1 MRTDCETIP
10 DPHPR
15 LETSGTVAVASQ
27 GIQPCGDE
35 LVIPG
40 TFKRKFEGTQDA
52 QAGSHELV
60 VTGTVKRP
68 RRTDCETI
76 PDPHPRLETSG
87 TVAVA
92 SQGIQPCGDELV
104 VPGTFKGKF
113 EGTQDAQA
121 GSHEMVVTG
130 VKHEAVKPA
139 ATAGLSQAGKSKS
152 FEIANLRSDKPSGVN
167 DILAFI
173 AARYLKIHVTEKPNE
188 LQRFLDLMKKTRTM
202 IVGVS
207 KG

>member
-1 MRTDCETIP
+1 MRTDCE
-10 DPHPR
+10 
-15 LETSGTVAVASQ
+15 A
-27 GIQPCGDE
+27 
-35 LVIPG
+35 
-40 TFKRKFEGTQDA
+40 
-52 QAGSHELV
+52 
-60 VTGTVKRP
+60 
-68 RRTDCETI
+68 I

-139 ATAGLSQAGKSKS
+139 ATAGLSQAGKSES
-152 FEIANLRSDKPSGVN
+152 FEIANLRSDKPPSIK
-167 DILAFI
+167 DILGFI
-173 AARYLKIHVTEKPNE
+173 ATRHLQTRDTEKPEE
-188 LQRFLDLMKKTRTM
+188 LQRFLDFMRETKAIITEVSYGWRKVPTHRKTFNKL
-202 IVGVS
+202 VS
-207 KG
+207 LLKRSYVAIEL